1 MTALVLSII
10 LTLGLAGGP
19 GDFNDS
25 CTVADSQPVLQ
36 SAN

>member
-1 MTALVLSII
+1 MTAIVLSII
-10 LTLGLAGGP
+10 LALGLAGGP

-25 CTVADSQPVLQ
+25 CNTADSQPVLQ